1 MSVRNQRE
9 GTGLSDRVTEEEKE
23 NEVSHNVVKS
33 IRLSMVWFVGVLL
46 KPLLKTRDRRCKEG
60 RQINCQISNSG
71 VEGAFG

>member
-46 KPLLKTRDRRCKEG
+46 KPLLKTDTNANR
-60 RQINCQISNSG
+60 SAG
-71 VEGAFG
+71 VRN

>member
-1 MSVRNQRE
+1 MSVRDQRE

-46 KPLLKTRDRRCKEG
+46 KPLLK
-60 RQINCQISNSG
+60 
-71 VEGAFG
+71 